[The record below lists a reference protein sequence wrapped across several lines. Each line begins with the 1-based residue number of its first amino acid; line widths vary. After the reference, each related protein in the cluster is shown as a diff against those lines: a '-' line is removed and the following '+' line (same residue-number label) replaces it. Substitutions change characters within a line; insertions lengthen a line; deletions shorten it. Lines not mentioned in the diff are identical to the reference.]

1 ASVLAKTE
9 RDAMLISYA
18 ERYPQYGF
26 AENKAYASPQ
36 HLAALAEHGPCEIHR
51 CSWNL
56 PGLAARL
63 ADGELALSDFS
74 EQAALELAEAG
85 LELGEGGLVD
95 VAAALNGDDV
105 MGDDGTMSYVGR
117 FDER

>member
-1 ASVLAKTE
+1 MLAKTE
-9 RDAMLISYA
+9 RDALLISYA

-26 AENKAYASPQ
+26 AENKAYASRQ
-36 HLAALAEHGPCEIHR
+36 HLEALAEHGPCEIHR

-63 ADGELALSDFS
+63 AEGELDLA
-74 EQAALELAEAG
+74 EAALELADAAAG
-85 LELGEGGLVD
+85 LTGGDLLGDGTAGLT
-95 VAAALNGDDV
+95 GEDV
-105 MGDDGTMSYVGR
+105 MGDDGEMSYVGR